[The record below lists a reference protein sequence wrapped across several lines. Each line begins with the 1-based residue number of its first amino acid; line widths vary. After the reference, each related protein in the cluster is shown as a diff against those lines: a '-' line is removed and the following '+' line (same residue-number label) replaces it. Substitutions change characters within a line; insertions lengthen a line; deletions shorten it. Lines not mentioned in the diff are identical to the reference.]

1 MTVGNRIPD
10 WAWNTIAA
18 LALAVAS
25 VSAAIVREHDL
36 AIPAMKSEIQAL
48 RDNLREIREDT
59 REIRKALGI
68 GRPPPP

>member
-1 MTVGNRIPD
+1 
-10 WAWNTIAA
+10 
-18 LALAVAS
+18 
-25 VSAAIVREHDL
+25 
-36 AIPAMKSEIQAL
+36 MKSEIAAL